1 LSQKIIS
8 DITSHKKI
16 IAVYGLGNVGAPIA
30 AAWLRAGAKV
40 IGIDISSDL
49 LDQIH
54 AGTSHTKEPFISQT
68 FTKALKNGTL
78 TITSDGKKASHDSH
92 IKIVAVPVAL
102 KNNKI
107 DLSALLAVTKN
118 ISYGLKKNDAVIIC
132 PSIPP
137 GTTRKIIGPIL
148 ERSKLRTDKDFYLI
162 YNPERIYEGR
172 ALQDIESNYPAIV
185 SGFGQNSLKFAEGL
199 LKIISKKGILS
210 MSTLE
215 SAEAEKLFEGVYRD
229 VNIALANELADFCER
244 NGINYWE
251 ARLGANSQPYCHL
264 HYPGTGV
271 GGLCI
276 PVYPQFIIN
285 ASKKINMHVKLT
297 EFSRKINDNMPI
309 KCVIDSIELLNKND
323 IKIKNAKIAVLGLAF
338 RGEVVDTRL
347 SPTYVV
353 VDEFLKRGCNVT
365 VHDPYVTHDDYLP
378 PSVKLS
384 KDLQSVVQEANLVFI
399 STDHKVY
406 AKLNKNSFS
415 KASKPLLIFDGR
427 NILAKNNFKDVSI
440 MTVGMR

>member
-1 LSQKIIS
+1 MIS
-8 DITSHKKI
+8 DIISHKKI
-16 IAVYGLGNVGAPIA
+16 ISVYGLGNVGAPIA

-40 IGIDISSDL
+40 IGVDISSEL
-49 LDQIH
+49 LDQIR
-54 AGTSHTKEPFISQT
+54 AGTSHTKEPFISQI

-107 DLSALLAVTKN
+107 DLSALLAVAKK
-118 ISYGLKKNDAVIIC
+118 ISYGLKRNDAVIIC

-148 ERSKLRTDKDFYLI
+148 EKSKLCVDKDFYLI

-185 SGFGQNSLKFAEGL
+185 SGFGQNSLKFAESL
-199 LKIISKKGILS
+199 LKIISKKGVLS

-215 SAEAEKLFEGVYRD
+215 SAEAEKLFEGIYRD
-229 VNIALANELADFCER
+229 VNIALANELAV
-244 NGINYWE
+244 
-251 ARLGANSQPYCHL
+251 GANSQPYCHL

-285 ASKKINMHVKLT
+285 ASRKMNMHVKLT
-297 EFSRKINDNMPI
+297 EFSRKINDRMPI
-309 KCVIDSIELLNKND
+309 KCVSDSLELLNKYH
-323 IKIKNAKIAVLGLAF
+323 IKPKNAKIAVLGLAF

-347 SPTYVV
+347 SPSYTVI
-353 VDEFLKRGCNVT
+353 DEFLKHGCKVM
-365 VHDPYVTHDDYLP
+365 VHDPYIEYDANLP

-384 KDLQSVVQEANLVFI
+384 NNLQSVVQGASLIFI

-406 AKLNKNSFS
+406 VKLNKASFS
-415 KASKPLLIFDGR
+415 KTSKPLLIFDGR
-427 NILAKNNFKDVSI
+427 NILTKNNFKNTSI